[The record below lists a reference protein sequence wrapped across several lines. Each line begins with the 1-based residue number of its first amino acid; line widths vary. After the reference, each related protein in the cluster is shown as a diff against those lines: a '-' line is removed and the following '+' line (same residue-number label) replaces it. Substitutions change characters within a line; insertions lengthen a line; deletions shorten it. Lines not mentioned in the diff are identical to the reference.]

1 MALTLINFPSS
12 AAPDMLYH
20 YTRLDAFRSIV
31 AHRVLWLSD
40 IAKMNDAKERLW
52 ISEVF
57 ERVYRTR
64 SESGAGVDEARHY
77 FYDFQL
83 DTTPVFISC
92 FSEDGDLLSQWR
104 AYTDDGRG
112 AAIGFRTDRLGF
124 PVAPRFSDEFMEE
137 QRVAIAKCMYDRE
150 KQAAL
155 MNDFIAHFDR
165 LFVDLASH
173 RESYFIYAYEAFVD
187 TARWC
192 LQNMSVVSK
201 HPGFSEEREWRAI
214 YRPHGYGGKEG
225 FVSASVGPRAQRVR
239 DGEDIAYHEWR
250 LDDGDSLIAEIV
262 LGPKS
267 PLSEDDARK
276 TLEAHGFSG
285 FGVRRSEIP
294 YR

>member
-12 AAPDMLYH
+12 AAPDTLYH
-20 YTRLDAFRSIV
+20 YTRLDAFRSII

-40 IAKMNDAKERLW
+40 ITKMNDAKEKLW

-57 ERVYRTR
+57 ERVWRTR
-64 SESGAGVDEARHY
+64 CESGAGVDEARHY
-77 FYDFQL
+77 FHDFQL

-112 AAIGFRTDRLGF
+112 VAIGFRTARLGF
-124 PVAPRFSDEFMEE
+124 PVESRFIDEFMEE
-137 QRVAIAKCMYDRE
+137 QRVAITKCMYDRE
-150 KQAAL
+150 QQAAL
-155 MNDFIAHFDR
+155 MNDLIAHFDR

-173 RESYFIYAYEAFVD
+173 PESGSIYAYEAFVD

-192 LQNMSVVSK
+192 LRNMSIVSK

-214 YRPHGYGGKEG
+214 YWPHGEKEG
-225 FVSASVGPRAQRVR
+225 FVSASVGPRASRAR

-250 LDDGDSLIAEIV
+250 LEDGDSLIAEIV

-267 PLSEDDARK
+267 PLSEGDALK
-276 TLEAHGFSG
+276 MLEAHGFSG